1 MSAPTGP
8 PPLPSNP
15 DENAGPQI
23 FGAVLATTI
32 LAFVVAMPR
41 FYVRA
46 FMVKA
51 LGWDDLF
58 MAIALAL
65 VSDPKIHC
73 RKGHITDANKQSV
86 STTGVIL
93 ASVRYGAGQQ

>member
-65 VSDPKIHC
+65 VSDPNIHC
-73 RKGHITDANKQSV
+73 
-86 STTGVIL
+86 
-93 ASVRYGAGQQ
+93 